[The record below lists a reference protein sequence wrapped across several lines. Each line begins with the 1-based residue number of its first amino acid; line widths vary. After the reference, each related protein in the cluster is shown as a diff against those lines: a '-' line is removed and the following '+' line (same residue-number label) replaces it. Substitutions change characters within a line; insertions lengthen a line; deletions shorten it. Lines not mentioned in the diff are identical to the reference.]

1 MSHRIPITI
10 VQPSKMKLF
19 LIDLALIL
27 CSRRSFSDLIY
38 SEVTDFFG
46 PRSRITEIRDL
57 QTYRTWSQSANS
69 ITKSVWCVWTVCGS
83 LTDTDRLAISLR
95 ALSYPF
101 LYSSSI
107 RFRF

>member
-1 MSHRIPITI
+1 
-10 VQPSKMKLF
+10 MKLF

-57 QTYRTWSQSANS
+57 QTCRTRSGLANR
-69 ITKSVWCVWTVCGS
+69 IRPVC
-83 LTDTDRLAISLR
+83 LDVLWIP
-95 ALSYPF
+95 Y
-101 LYSSSI
+101 
-107 RFRF
+107 